1 MAMFKIVVATQ
12 LKTLLVVF
20 LLGSA
25 YRVIPADP
33 DNACGWDI
41 YSRVVLAHHS
51 LVLVAFSAATLLFMV
66 WTDVRDAEATR
77 GAKAFDAARHVGIG
91 SIAAGRKRRSLRG
104 TLLLAV
110 ALSFA
115 ASVLA
120 VVAFEDG
127 VLYRTGC
134 HPDQAGP
141 GAGSL
146 PGMLVIGHFALMHGF
161 FTWVAVTEN

>member
-1 MAMFKIVVATQ
+1 MAMLKIVVATQ

-51 LVLVAFSAATLLFMV
+51 LVLVTFSAATLLFMV
-66 WTDVRDAEATR
+66 WTDVRDAEAAR
-77 GAKAFDAARHVGIG
+77 GAKALDADRVGIG
-91 SIAAGRKRRSLRG
+91 SIAGGWKRRSLRG
-104 TLLLAV
+104 TLLVGV

-127 VLYRTGC
+127 FLYRTGC
-134 HPDQAGP
+134 HPDHAGY

-146 PGMLVIGHFALMHGF
+146 VGMLVIVHFALVHGF
-161 FTWVAVTEN
+161 FAWVAVTEN

>member
-20 LLGSA
+20 LLGCA

-33 DNACGWDI
+33 DNACGSDL

-66 WTDVRDAEATR
+66 WTEVRDAEAAR
-77 GAKAFDAARHVGIG
+77 GAKAHRVGIG
-91 SIAAGRKRRSLRG
+91 SIAAGWKRRSLRG

-127 VLYRTGC
+127 FLYRTGC
-134 HPDQAGP
+134 HPDYAGY
-141 GAGSL
+141 GAGS
-146 PGMLVIGHFALMHGF
+146 PVGMLVIVHFALVHGF
-161 FTWVAVTEN
+161 FAWVAVTEN